1 MDYHKLFMHLQ
12 ISLKVKIQ
20 YDVSWEKL
28 RAWQHPAA
36 CSPIGSNT
44 MNCHS
49 KELYLFGVTCHNG
62 QKQLSHWTF
71 KSVRVSTQ
79 GCTIGCGACRLAGI
93 TPPPNKKKQ
102 EVDSQKKIQER
113 FRSASLFSQPCIQ
126 YLVIKKRY
134 WPFVAHNFGTSG
146 DSSERWVA
154 TCRASFRIHP
164 KRVDLFF
171 KSLMLLQAQI
181 YKGKTCGL
189 MRIVVKEN

>member
-1 MDYHKLFMHLQ
+1 MATPSGLFTHRLKHHELPFQGTLSLWRHMPQWPETTQPLDLQVRPCLNIGLHHWVWGLQTCGYHPPTQ
-12 ISLKVKIQ
+12 
-20 YDVSWEKL
+20 
-28 RAWQHPAA
+28 
-36 CSPIGSNT
+36 
-44 MNCHS
+44 
-49 KELYLFGVTCHNG
+49 
-62 QKQLSHWTF
+62 QKKNRKWIA
-71 KSVRVSTQ
+71 K
-79 GCTIGCGACRLAGI
+79 
-93 TPPPNKKKQ
+93 
-102 EVDSQKKIQER
+102 KKIQER

-189 MRIVVKEN
+189 MRIVVKENWWKLLRRVTGL